1 MVDCLTQ
8 ELLESYVA
16 GNCSPDQ
23 TRAIETHIG
32 RCADCRRRT
41 DAARKIPASQS
52 DFPTVSI
59 TDTSATVYASRGID
73 PVLVSAIEGYEL
85 LERLPAGGQAVVY
98 KAYQK
103 ATKRIVAVK
112 VLLQELHAS
121 ERAQF
126 RFEREV
132 DLAASL
138 RHPNIVTI
146 YDSGIAHGQYYYA
159 MEYIEGKSLDDF
171 VKTSELSTI
180 EIMELFNKI
189 CQAVAYAHQR
199 GVMHRDLKP
208 SNILVDDD
216 GEPHILDFGLA
227 KLADTSEQVSTEAVM
242 TSIAG
247 KIIGTLAFMSPEQA
261 SAQPDAVNV
270 RTDVYSVGVILYKVL
285 TDSFPYDITGSTL
298 NILRNIQ
305 EAEPIRPSAVVKSLN
320 SEAEAIILK
329 ALAKEPQLRYQ
340 SAAELQADIA
350 NWLQGL
356 PISAKADSSIYILRK
371 LLSRHRYATTVAGLV
386 LLIILGF
393 SYVSFDRYIVAKKAL
408 KKSEATSERL
418 AAESAKYLRVAQG
431 AYLAFFLQAWY
442 ERDAYWARECA
453 DYIMGDRKSKEA
465 KVVRFLLGREPLA
478 EKEPQF
484 RKDLA
489 KSLYL
494 AEFVIGEHH
503 LKDGNR
509 KDALEAYRNSKQA
522 IIEFNQCGQGKANKW
537 ITRKVKA
544 RLNELT
550 AVDGQAGSVTATEG
564 GGMREMAGC
573 LSNRAESSKSGKA
586 FTLIELLV
594 VIAII
599 AVLLAILSPALRK
612 IKAVANRVY
621 CQTNLKQITV
631 AWHLYLDDN
640 DDRFYQKFNFNHT
653 FGGWEGKG
661 AGVADPCEYPRFLNP
676 YLQLP
681 LEIKEDGK
689 AKVFQ
694 CPADKGGEFYVNKAY
709 IYFGNSYQTNIMLI
723 GPIQLGTEI
732 SQPWQTIH
740 EEINRHLPDLKR
752 VHIAE
757 PARVLLVGDNNWVD
771 QWNFEDPYDKYS
783 WHDREYYYNLAF
795 LDGRVEFLH
804 IRKGLYV
811 TEEYCVMPFKELK
824 TQARRLQEEVEPD
837 E

>member
-1 MVDCLTQ
+1 MVDCLSQ

-16 GNCSPDQ
+16 GDCSPDQ
-23 TRAIETHIG
+23 TRAIETHIS
-32 RCADCRRRT
+32 RCADCRQRT

-73 PVLVSAIEGYEL
+73 PDLVSAIEGYEL

-112 VLLQELHAS
+112 VLLQELHTS

-159 MEYIEGKSLDDF
+159 MEYIEGKPLDDF
-171 VKTSELSTI
+171 VKTSELSTR

-208 SNILVDDD
+208 GNILVDDD
-216 GEPHILDFGLA
+216 GAPHILDFGLA
-227 KLADTSEQVSTEAVM
+227 KLADTSEQVSAEAVM

-270 RTDVYSVGVILYKVL
+270 RTDVYSVGVILYRVL

-305 EAEPIRPSAVVKSLN
+305 EAEPIRPSAVVKNLN

-329 ALAKEPQLRYQ
+329 ALTKEPQLRYQ
-340 SAAELQADIA
+340 SAAELGADIA

-371 LLSRHRYATTVAGLV
+371 LLSRHRYATAVAGLV

-393 SYVSFDRYIVAKKAL
+393 SFFSFDRYIVAKKAL
-408 KKSEATSERL
+408 KKSEATSQRL
-418 AAESAKYLRVAQG
+418 AAESAKYIRVAQG
-431 AYLAFFLQAWY
+431 AYLTFFLQAWY

-465 KVVRFLLGREPLA
+465 KVVRFLLGPKPLA

-509 KDALEAYRNSKQA
+509 KDALQAYRNSKQA
-522 IIEFNQCGQGKANKW
+522 IIEFNQCGQGKANEW
-537 ITRKVKA
+537 VSRKVRD

-550 AVDGQAGSVTATEG
+550 AVDKPTDSETATEG
-564 GGMREMAGC
+564 GG
-573 LSNRAESSKSGKA
+573 
-586 FTLIELLV
+586 
-594 VIAII
+594 
-599 AVLLAILSPALRK
+599 
-612 IKAVANRVY
+612 
-621 CQTNLKQITV
+621 
-631 AWHLYLDDN
+631 
-640 DDRFYQKFNFNHT
+640 
-653 FGGWEGKG
+653 
-661 AGVADPCEYPRFLNP
+661 
-676 YLQLP
+676 
-681 LEIKEDGK
+681 
-689 AKVFQ
+689 
-694 CPADKGGEFYVNKAY
+694 
-709 IYFGNSYQTNIMLI
+709 
-723 GPIQLGTEI
+723 
-732 SQPWQTIH
+732 
-740 EEINRHLPDLKR
+740 
-752 VHIAE
+752 
-757 PARVLLVGDNNWVD
+757 
-771 QWNFEDPYDKYS
+771 
-783 WHDREYYYNLAF
+783 
-795 LDGRVEFLH
+795 
-804 IRKGLYV
+804 
-811 TEEYCVMPFKELK
+811 
-824 TQARRLQEEVEPD
+824 QEK
-837 E
+837 